1 MAVWCYTLA
10 SDYGGWPGQVNVH
23 TNLGRWSFF
32 SGQKVLSTH
41 WIPRSKSSEASAE
54 PGTRWSSKHNFCDV
68 AFATSGSDRLQ
79 LSIANWPNMLIQPTF
94 PRVKLSGL
102 QIKSAIL
109 LELLGLK
116 LLKCYK
122 TSWFKPNI
130 LHPTNPRKKKKNITA
145 VRFTPSLANR
155 MSIGILC
162 KSSTCQTSPVTGGFV
177 GHLGGSPRYLP
188 LLGEPLRHQ
197 GHNMTWFLKSCS
209 WAEPLP
215 TNLQTPMFLK
225 MGQIGYS
232 WDIGAWKTM

>member
-1 MAVWCYTLA
+1 MPCNHMLTSTSGLFATPATSPTSPNLYVPWAHLAASRKAFQGMAVWCYTLA

-122 TSWFKPNI
+122 TSWLKPNI
-130 LHPTNPRKKKKNITA
+130 LHPTNPRKKKKHYCCT
-145 VRFTPSLANR
+145 VHSLTGQSDVHWHPLQKFDLPN
-155 MSIGILC
+155 
-162 KSSTCQTSPVTGGFV
+162 VTGDRWFC
-177 GHLGGSPRYLP
+177 GSPRWV
-188 LLGEPLRHQ
+188 
-197 GHNMTWFLKSCS
+197 T
-209 WAEPLP
+209 
-215 TNLQTPMFLK
+215 
-225 MGQIGYS
+225 
-232 WDIGAWKTM
+232 